1 MLPESFPCIWVT
13 VTPPSYNA
21 CMSRTG
27 VQRLQ
32 RRAEWT
38 AEHLDV
44 AGLSQDE
51 AIVSL
56 EALARTEN
64 AVAAMKAAVALR
76 LADSDVWRTEGDRSP
91 AHLLARKA
99 GMGVGA
105 AKEALSTAE
114 RAKNLPAVE

>member
-1 MLPESFPCIWVT
+1 MFT
-13 VTPPSYNA
+13 A
-21 CMSRTG
+21 RA
-27 VQRLQ
+27 QRLQ

-38 AEHLDV
+38 AEHLD
-44 AGLSQDE
+44 ADALSEDE

-56 EALARTEN
+56 ECLARTEN

-99 GMGVGA
+99 GMGIGA
-105 AKEALSTAE
+105 AKDALNTAE
-114 RAKNLPAVE
+114 RARKLPAVDE